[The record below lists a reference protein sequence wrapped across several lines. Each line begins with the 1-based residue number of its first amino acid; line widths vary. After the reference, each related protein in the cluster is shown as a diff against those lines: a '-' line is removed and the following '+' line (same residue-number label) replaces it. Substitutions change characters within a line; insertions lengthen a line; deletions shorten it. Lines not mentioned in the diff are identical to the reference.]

1 MASSSTLS
9 VEDLLGSFHSR
20 RLLPT
25 HVSGLMAV
33 AAPQASGDG
42 RDPMTAEAVGGNAF
56 DANVVMVLSVLLCAL
71 ICSLGLNSII
81 RCALR
86 CSNLVVA
93 TGEQQ
98 RSGGGDPSAR
108 LANTGIKK
116 KALKTFPTI
125 SYTNEVKLPG
135 LDSECVICLSEFSPG
150 ERVRV
155 LPKCHHGFH
164 VRCIDKW
171 LNSHSSCPTCR
182 HCLIETCQKI
192 VGCAAATPS
201 SSEGSIAIRIEPLPR
216 EDIPVEVNW
225 STAFSTVI
233 KAQSVESESYV
244 MAEEI
249 LIQTGHEAAL
259 GDEGDNILPTSP
271 PLHPL
276 LGLCKIRETR
286 PTRPTRQPKK
296 RKPTQS
302 ETECEIRTAP
312 RYFSADIYSDRVGYL
327 ENRSVRISESF

>member
-1 MASSSTLS
+1 MASSATLS

-33 AAPQASGDG
+33 AAPPASGDG

-150 ERVRV
+150 ERVQV
-155 LPKCHHGFH
+155 G
-164 VRCIDKW
+164 VD
-171 LNSHSSCPTCR
+171 NS
-182 HCLIETCQKI
+182 
-192 VGCAAATPS
+192 AAGLHTVFDIPV
-201 SSEGSIAIRIEPLPR
+201 
-216 EDIPVEVNW
+216 DIPVEVNW

-249 LIQTGHEAAL
+249 LVQTGPEAAL

-271 PLHPL
+271 PPPPPLRAVQDPRNPTHPPDPPA
-276 LGLCKIRETR
+276 E
-286 PTRPTRQPKK
+286 
-296 RKPTQS
+296 
-302 ETECEIRTAP
+302 EERTDP
-312 RYFSADIYSDRVGYL
+312 I
-327 ENRSVRISESF
+327 

>member
-25 HVSGLMAV
+25 PCLRL
-33 AAPQASGDG
+33 DG
-42 RDPMTAEAVGGNAF
+42 RGSATGQRGRTGPDDRGGGGVANAF
-56 DANVVMVLSVLLCAL
+56 DANVVMVL
-71 ICSLGLNSII
+71 
-81 RCALR
+81 

-150 ERVRV
+150 ERVQV
-155 LPKCHHGFH
+155 GVDNSAAGLHTVFDIH
-164 VRCIDKW
+164 V
-171 LNSHSSCPTCR
+171 
-182 HCLIETCQKI
+182 
-192 VGCAAATPS
+192 
-201 SSEGSIAIRIEPLPR
+201 
-216 EDIPVEVNW
+216 DIPVEVNW

-249 LIQTGHEAAL
+249 LVQTGPEAAL

-271 PLHPL
+271 PPPPHP
-276 LGLCKIRETR
+276 RVVQDPR
-286 PTRPTRQPKK
+286 NPTHPPD
-296 RKPTQS
+296 PPA
-302 ETECEIRTAP
+302 EEERTDP
-312 RYFSADIYSDRVGYL
+312 I
-327 ENRSVRISESF
+327 